1 MALDPI
7 SAILETGSTIIDKI
21 WPDADE
27 AEKRKLE
34 LASIAASGDMQRL
47 QAEVKLLAGQIEIN
61 KIDATSQS
69 KFQAWWRPAIGWV
82 GAVSL
87 FLMYV
92 PKALVM
98 TYIWT
103 VQAITMLNAWDGSS
117 NLVVP
122 AFPDLGVSDIIGLVM
137 ALLGVASM
145 RSYDK
150 KQGTNTKK

>member
-1 MALDPI
+1 MAADPI
-7 SAILETGSTIIDKI
+7 TALLDAGNTIIDKI

-27 AEKRKLE
+27 ADKRKLE
-34 LASIAASGDMQRL
+34 LATIAHSGDMERL
-47 QAEVKLLAGQIEIN
+47 QAEVKLLAGQIDIN
-61 KIDATSQS
+61 KIDANSKS

-103 VQAITMLNAWDGSS
+103 VQAITMLNAWDGAS
-117 NLVVP
+117 NLIVP

-150 KQGTNTKK
+150 KNGIDSKK

>member
-1 MALDPI
+1 MDPI

-103 VQAITMLNAWDGSS
+103 VQAITMLNAWDGAS
-117 NLVVP
+117 NLIVP
-122 AFPDLGVSDIIGLVM
+122 VFPDLGVSDIIGLVM

-150 KQGTNTKK
+150 RHGTNTKK

>member
-1 MALDPI
+1 MAFEPI
-7 SAILETGSTIIDKI
+7 TAILETGNTIIDKLF
-21 WPDADE
+21 PDADE
-27 AEKRKLE
+27 ADKRKLT
-34 LASIAASGDMQRL
+34 LAQIAHSGDMERL
-47 QAEVKLLAGQIEIN
+47 QSEVKLLAGQIDIN
-61 KIDATSQS
+61 KIDATSTS

-103 VQAITMLNAWDGSS
+103 VQAITMLNAWNGTSD
-117 NLVVP
+117 LIVP
-122 AFPDLGVSDIIGLVM
+122 VFPDLGVSDIIGLVM

-150 KQGTNTKK
+150 KNNIDSKK